1 LETWKL
7 RNSTSSTLNKRND
20 KRMSWKVWVLQQ
32 GQDMVPRYTGNNS
45 AQLGASFRFHELK
58 NFEHFINKYKP
69 LKVVFDFQI
78 NTFIDLN
85 LIS

>member
-1 LETWKL
+1 
-7 RNSTSSTLNKRND
+7 
-20 KRMSWKVWVLQQ
+20 
-32 GQDMVPRYTGNNS
+32 MVPRYTGNNS

-69 LKVVFDFQI
+69 KVVFDFQI
-78 NTFIDLN
+78 NTFTDLN